1 MANERYNL
9 MAEEKT
15 VTGFIKS
22 MNTTK
27 TNIEIDMI
35 KQALELA
42 QSKPY
47 DPVSEILDLV
57 FAVTDFGQADI
68 PGGEAYVAGQCL
80 AKLVRYLT
88 LRAKPEKPTNES
100 GIPEALQDFVREA
113 VRLFAEV
120 QANRGVKIV
129 EKRS

>member
-1 MANERYNL
+1 MT
-9 MAEEKT
+9 EEKS
-15 VTGFIKS
+15 VQGFIKA

-27 TNIEIDMI
+27 TNIEIDFI
-35 KQALELA
+35 KQALELS

-68 PGGEAYVAGQCL
+68 PGGEAHVASQCL
-80 AKLVRYLT
+80 AKLVRYFT
-88 LRAKPEKPTNES
+88 IRAKGEKLTNES
-100 GIPEALQDFVREA
+100 GIPEILQDFVRES
-113 VRLFAEV
+113 VRLYAEV
-120 QANRGVKIV
+120 QANRGVRIV